1 MLVNCVVYHEGRRV
15 HDIPVEEIGQW
26 IGRGDSFVW
35 VALKDATA
43 EELTAMQ
50 QQFGLHEL
58 AVEDARHG
66 HQRPK
71 IEEYGD
77 SLFAVLHLA
86 ELRPVTGAA
95 SLGAGEIQLGEVDIF
110 VGPDY
115 VLSVRNRSEQ
125 GFLGVRSRAER
136 EPQLLQYGS
145 SFVFYALI
153 DAVVDRYM
161 PVIAQLES
169 ELEAIEEQ
177 IFSSQTAHSNIKRL
191 YELKRKMTVMRHAV
205 VPLMEGVGKL
215 YGGRVPAL
223 CKNTEEYFR
232 DVYDHLYRVN
242 ASIDAMRETIA
253 TALQVNLSMV
263 TLEQSDIAKR
273 LAGWAAI
280 FGAATTI
287 VGVWGMN
294 FEFMPELEWQYG
306 YPLALLIIAGVCGWL
321 YRRFRKARWL

>member
-1 MLVNCVVYHEGRRV
+1 
-15 HDIPVEEIGQW
+15 
-26 IGRGDSFVW
+26 
-35 VALKDATA
+35 
-43 EELTAMQ
+43 
-50 QQFGLHEL
+50 
-58 AVEDARHG
+58 
-66 HQRPK
+66 
-71 IEEYGD
+71 
-77 SLFAVLHLA
+77 
-86 ELRPVTGAA
+86 
-95 SLGAGEIQLGEVDIF
+95 
-110 VGPDY
+110 

-223 CKNTEEYFR
+223 CNNTQEYFR